1 MRGLFLIGLGTLV
14 KKMNNVSR
22 DDITLPTENLNKTI
36 TMKQLFITMLLVVIA
51 IPATSQICKRGLSAN
66 KDVVTLTIDR
76 NTTYASFESYQ
87 KELKKYN
94 IDIKLIEPQFTAD
107 GRLTSAILYVDCRD
121 GFTGSQ
127 TGTFQSSKDFVGFYR
142 IYKKGSKYFFGMVK
156 PCPPEK
162 PVSAS
167 MMKKAEKM
175 LEPTVGG
182 GTPILESKDV
192 KNDTT
197 GAAEAK

>member
-1 MRGLFLIGLGTLV
+1 
-14 KKMNNVSR
+14 
-22 DDITLPTENLNKTI
+22 
-36 TMKQLFITMLLVVIA
+36 MKQLFITLLLVILA

-66 KDVVTLTIDR
+66 KDVITLTIDR
-76 NTTYASFESYQ
+76 NTTAAMFEVYQ

-94 IDIKLIEPQFTAD
+94 IEIKLFEPKFTSD
-107 GRLTSAILYVDCRD
+107 GKLTSATLYVDCHDR
-121 GFTGSQ
+121 FTGSQ
-127 TGTFQSSKDFVGFYR
+127 TGTFQTSKDYVGFYR
-142 IYKKGSKYFFGMVK
+142 IYTEGTKYSFGMIK

-167 MMKKAEKM
+167 MMKKTEKM

-182 GTPILESKDV
+182 GTPIVDNKDV

-197 GAAEAK
+197 GAGGSK

>member
-1 MRGLFLIGLGTLV
+1 
-14 KKMNNVSR
+14 MNNVCG
-22 DDITLPTENLNKTI
+22 DDITLPTENLNQSI
-36 TMKQLFITMLLVVIA
+36 AMKQLFITLLLVVIS

-76 NTTYASFESYQ
+76 NTTYTSFELYQ
-87 KELKKYN
+87 KELKRYN
-94 IDIKLIEPQFTAD
+94 IEIKLIEPQFTTD
-107 GRLTSAILYVDCRD
+107 GRLTSAILYVDCKD

-127 TGTFQSSKDFVGFYR
+127 TGTFQSSKDFIGFYR
-142 IYKKGSKYFFGMVK
+142 IYAKGTKYSFGMVK
-156 PCPPEK
+156 AGPPEK

-167 MMKKAEKM
+167 MMEKTEKM

-182 GTPILESKDV
+182 GTPIVESKDV

-197 GAAEAK
+197 GTGVSK

>member
-1 MRGLFLIGLGTLV
+1 
-14 KKMNNVSR
+14 
-22 DDITLPTENLNKTI
+22 
-36 TMKQLFITMLLVVIA
+36 MLLVVMA

-76 NTTYASFESYQ
+76 NTTAATIESYQ

-94 IDIKLIEPQFTAD
+94 IEIKLYESQFSPN
-107 GRLTSAILYVDCRD
+107 GKLTSATLFVDCHD

-127 TGTFQSSKDFVGFYR
+127 SGTFQSSKDYIGFYR
-142 IYKKGSKYFFGMVK
+142 IYTKDTKYSFGMIK

-167 MMKKAEKM
+167 MMRKTEKM

-182 GTPILESKDV
+182 GTPIVDSKDI

-197 GAAEAK
+197 GAGGSK

>member
-1 MRGLFLIGLGTLV
+1 
-14 KKMNNVSR
+14 MNNLGR
-22 DDITLPTENLNKTI
+22 DDITLPTENFNKTI

-76 NTTYASFESYQ
+76 YTTYASFESYQ

-94 IDIKLIEPQFTAD
+94 IDIKLLEPQFTAD

-127 TGTFQSSKDFVGFYR
+127 SGTFQSSKDFVGFYR
-142 IYKKGSKYFFGMVK
+142 IYKKGTKYFFGMVK

-162 PVSAS
+162 PSSAS
-167 MMKKAEKM
+167 MMRKVEKM
-175 LEPTVGG
+175 LEPVVGG
-182 GTPILESKDV
+182 GTPIIEK
-192 KNDTT
+192 KETNKDTT
-197 GAAEAK
+197 GTTGTK